1 MASPTLELVRGQNVS
16 LEHINSGND
25 RLAITVR
32 SRFPTESGVRPDVS
46 VLLLGADGK
55 VRSNSD
61 FVFYN
66 QREAAGGSVRIAEA
80 SAQEGEATE
89 AASSDVLLVD
99 LASLPEDIARVVV
112 SASLDQDSATTF
124 EVAEELE
131 IVVTQNDAAAPSA
144 LFRISIDEP
153 VLALLFGEV
162 YRRGLEWKFRAIGQG
177 FADGLGALATEFGVE
192 VDPQGDEVP
201 SDEVAD
207 IQPDSAPTT
216 QNDHPAG
223 AVASGEQ
230 MTIRKILR
238 APKLPV
244 WSISEPVDKGE
255 WDRARLFSVSAIGSG
270 DERERR
276 AVSAVLSV
284 MSGVREF
291 GREMVRRSGGPVG
304 TIETFIEPEFD
315 WQEKRYRPDG
325 LLRVTRGAKTW
336 TALIEAKSSTA
347 KLTAEQ
353 VQIYVDIA
361 RSLGF
366 DAVITVSN
374 QLPGA
379 DDEHP
384 VKVDRRKLKK
394 VALHHLSWDEIRS
407 VAISMS
413 MHKQVEDSSQGW
425 VLREFVRYLQHPK
438 SGLHGFT
445 DMGPQWGQIRESVKT
460 KTLNADS
467 KGAAEVCHM
476 FDQLVRH
483 IGHDLS
489 CLLSVDVRPIF
500 PRNRA
505 DSTSRAQQLADSGV
519 MFGSLR
525 VPGAAGPLT
534 LSVDLRSE
542 RVECSMTVDAPKE
555 GRSLTRV
562 NWLTKQLAAAHKD
575 TLVEA
580 VFAGRNVAPVGAL
593 LGTVRQKPEALLP
606 ADGKPPKQFK
616 ITRGSS
622 LERNRGNVVASA
634 NKLVEEFYRNVVQVT
649 RPPRAS
655 KPSEA

>member
-1 MASPTLELVRGQNVS
+1 
-16 LEHINSGND
+16 
-25 RLAITVR
+25 
-32 SRFPTESGVRPDVS
+32 
-46 VLLLGADGK
+46 
-55 VRSNSD
+55 
-61 FVFYN
+61 
-66 QREAAGGSVRIAEA
+66 
-80 SAQEGEATE
+80 
-89 AASSDVLLVD
+89 
-99 LASLPEDIARVVV
+99 
-112 SASLDQDSATTF
+112 
-124 EVAEELE
+124 
-131 IVVTQNDAAAPSA
+131 
-144 LFRISIDEP
+144 
-153 VLALLFGEV
+153 
-162 YRRGLEWKFRAIGQG
+162 
-177 FADGLGALATEFGVE
+177 
-192 VDPQGDEVP
+192 
-201 SDEVAD
+201 
-207 IQPDSAPTT
+207 
-216 QNDHPAG
+216 
-223 AVASGEQ
+223 

-366 DAVITVSN
+366 DAVITVSI

-425 VLREFVRYLQHPK
+425 VLREFVQIPSAPEIGSTRFYR
-438 SGLHGFT
+438 HGAPMGT
-445 DMGPQWGQIRESVKT
+445 DPRVCEDKDPQCR
-460 KTLNADS
+460 
-467 KGAAEVCHM
+467 
-476 FDQLVRH
+476 
-483 IGHDLS
+483 
-489 CLLSVDVRPIF
+489 
-500 PRNRA
+500 
-505 DSTSRAQQLADSGV
+505 QQ
-519 MFGSLR
+519 
-525 VPGAAGPLT
+525 
-534 LSVDLRSE
+534 
-542 RVECSMTVDAPKE
+542 
-555 GRSLTRV
+555 GRSRGLPYVRS
-562 NWLTKQLAAAHKD
+562 
-575 TLVEA
+575 
-580 VFAGRNVAPVGAL
+580 AGSP
-593 LGTVRQKPEALLP
+593 
-606 ADGKPPKQFK
+606 
-616 ITRGSS
+616 
-622 LERNRGNVVASA
+622 
-634 NKLVEEFYRNVVQVT
+634 YRT
-649 RPPRAS
+649 RPLLLAQCRCPAHLSPQSRGQHEPGTATC
-655 KPSEA
+655 